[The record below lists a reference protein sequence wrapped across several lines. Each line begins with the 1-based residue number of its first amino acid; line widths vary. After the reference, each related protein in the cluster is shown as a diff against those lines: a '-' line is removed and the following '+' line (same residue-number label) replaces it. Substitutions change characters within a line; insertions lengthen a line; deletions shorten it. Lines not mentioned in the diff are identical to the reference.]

1 LRIWERNKKMYIS
14 QIQITN
20 FRGFNDCVTIEFN
33 EGVNVLIGANNCG
46 KSNLIK
52 TLSLIFGAK
61 DKKLTTDD
69 FNKNTTIQKLKES
82 PPKVQISVFIKE
94 SDNEDLYSDDLVIV
108 STCLTKLEKPYEARL
123 TYECYLPEKE
133 MKDYKDEMDSVSS
146 TNIEDYWKIIR
157 NNFIRK
163 YTYKIYAGNPEHKT
177 VADFDAL
184 NKFDFQFLDA
194 IRDVERDMFSGKN
207 TLLKEVLDFF
217 MDYDIK
223 TDKTKT
229 KNAKT
234 AAIKEKK
241 KIFSGKA
248 FELIKNLQNRMKV
261 GKSQILQ
268 YAEKTGASFG
278 NAIPNF
284 EGDIVESELYSALK
298 LVVEYETGMKLPA
311 THNGLGYNNLIY
323 ISLLLAKMQKDASGE
338 YLGGNAKIFPILA
351 IEEPEAHLHPA
362 LQYKFLK
369 FLKENR
375 QKEVKQI
382 FITTHSPNITAA
394 VGLDEIIVLNIDRK
408 GVVNVGYPGKVF
420 GDSPEDKKSKAYVSR
435 FLDVTKSDMLF
446 SKGVIFVEGITE
458 QLLISILAE
467 KNKKSLEE
475 NHIAVINVGGR
486 YFDHFLKMFDSNEK
500 YTINKKIACVTD
512 LDPQRKDKKTKKFSK
527 CYPFELDIDT
537 EKYECKCCSNPLV
550 DKYSKTKNHPN
561 IRSFSQK
568 IGIGKTFEY
577 ELILCNPCNEIL
589 LTDTMSNLKE
599 IKNLIKA
606 YKDKIPID
614 KMLSMLKND
623 NKENERIKKSIEA
636 NIQWNDEEK
645 GKHIIATRYLNS
657 VSKGANALEMSQSL
671 EKDEFNIVVPEYIE
685 EAVKWICK

>member
-1 LRIWERNKKMYIS
+1 MYIS
-14 QIQITN
+14 KIQITN
-20 FRGFNDCVTIEFN
+20 FRGFNDTVTIEFN

-52 TLSLIFGAK
+52 ALSLIFGAK
-61 DKKLTTDD
+61 DKKLATDD

-94 SDNEDLYSDDLVIV
+94 SDNEGLYSDDLVIV

-123 TYECYLPEKE
+123 TYEFYLPEKE
-133 MKDYKDEMDSVSS
+133 LKDYKDEMDSVSS
-146 TNIEDYWKIIR
+146 DNIDDYWKVIR
-157 NNFIRK
+157 NYFIRK
-163 YTYKIYAGNPEHKT
+163 YTYKIYAGDPEHKT
-177 VADFDAL
+177 VVDSDAL

-194 IRDVERDMFSGKN
+194 IRDVERDMFTGKN

-223 TDKTKT
+223 TDTTKT
-229 KNAKT
+229 KIEKT

-241 KIFSGKA
+241 KTFSGKA
-248 FELIKNLQNRMKV
+248 AELIKSLQDRMKV
-261 GKSQILQ
+261 GKSQILK

-284 EGDIVESELYSALK
+284 EGDIVDSELYSALK
-298 LVVEYETGMKLPA
+298 LIVEYETGIKLPA

-362 LQYKFLK
+362 MQYKFLR

-394 VGLDEIIVLNIDRK
+394 VGLDEIIALNIDGK
-408 GVVNVGYPGKVF
+408 GSFNMGYPGKVF
-420 GDSPEDKKSKAYVSR
+420 GDSPEGKNSKAYVSR

-467 KNKKSLEE
+467 KNKKGLEE

-500 YTINKKIACVTD
+500 YAINKKIACVTD
-512 LDPQRKDKKTKKFSK
+512 LDPQRKGIAANRFSK
-527 CYPFELDIDT
+527 CYPFELDINP
-537 EKYECKCCSNPLV
+537 EEYEYQGSSNPLV
-550 DKYSKTKNHPN
+550 EKYSEAKNHPN
-561 IRSFSQK
+561 IKSFSQTV
-568 IGIGKTFEY
+568 GIGKTFEY
-577 ELILCNPCNEIL
+577 ELILCNPCNEGL
-589 LTDTMSNLKE
+589 LTDTMSNSEE
-599 IKNLIKA
+599 IESLMKACKNK
-606 YKDKIPID
+606 KPINE
-614 KMLSMLKND
+614 MLSILKDGNE
-623 NKENERIKKSIEA
+623 ENERIKKSI
-636 NIQWNDEEK
+636 NSNTQWDGDK
-645 GKHIIATRYLNS
+645 KRKHIVAARYLNS
-657 VSKGANALEMSQSL
+657 IGKGVNALEIAQKL
-671 EKDEFNIVVPEYIE
+671 EKGECGIAVPKYIE
-685 EAVKWICK
+685 EAVKWICQ

>member
-1 LRIWERNKKMYIS
+1 MYIS

-20 FRGFNDCVTIEFN
+20 FRGFKDCATIEFN
-33 EGVNVLIGANNCG
+33 EGVNVLIGANNSG

-52 TLSLIFGAK
+52 ALSLIFGAK
-61 DKKLTTDD
+61 DKKLITDD
-69 FNKNTTIQKLKES
+69 FNKSTTIQKLKES

-123 TYECYLPEKE
+123 TYEFYLPEKE
-133 MKDYKDEMDSVSS
+133 QKDYKDEMDSVSS
-146 TNIEDYWKIIR
+146 DKIEDYWKIIR
-157 NNFIRK
+157 NHFIRK

-177 VADFDAL
+177 VADSDAL

-194 IRDVERDMFSGKN
+194 IRDVERDMFTGKN

-223 TDKTKT
+223 TDITKTKT
-229 KNAKT
+229 EMT

-241 KIFSGKA
+241 KTFSGKA
-248 FELIKNLQNRMKV
+248 AELIKSLQDRMEV
-261 GKSQILQ
+261 GKSQMLK

-284 EGDIVESELYSALK
+284 EGDIVDSELYSALK
-298 LVVEYETGMKLPA
+298 LIVEYETGIKLPA

-362 LQYKFLK
+362 MQYIFLR
-369 FLKENR
+369 FLKENC
-375 QKEVKQI
+375 QKEKEVKQI

-394 VGLDEIIVLNIDRK
+394 VGLDEIIALNIDGK
-408 GVVNVGYPGKVF
+408 GAFNVGYPGKVF
-420 GDSPEDKKSKAYVSR
+420 GDSPEGKESKAYVSR

-446 SKGVIFVEGITE
+446 SKGVIFVEGIAE

-467 KNKKSLEE
+467 KSKKGLEE
-475 NHIAVINVGGR
+475 KHIAVINVGGR
-486 YFDHFLKMFDSNEK
+486 YFDHFLKMFDSSEK
-500 YTINKKIACVTD
+500 YAINKKIACVTD
-512 LDPQRKDKKTKKFSK
+512 LDPQRKDKEAGRFSG

-537 EKYECKCCSNPLV
+537 EKYEYKSSSNPLV
-550 DKYSKTKNHPN
+550 EKFSKAKNHPN
-561 IRSFSQK
+561 IRSFSQTV
-568 IGIGKTFEY
+568 GIGKTFEY
-577 ELILCNPCNEIL
+577 ELILDNPSNEIL
-589 LTDTMSNLKE
+589 LTDSMPNSEE
-599 IKNLIKA
+599 IKNLMKA
-606 YKDKIPID
+606 CKDKKPISE
-614 KMLSMLKND
+614 MLSMLRD
-623 NKENERIKKSIEA
+623 GTEENERIEESIA
-636 NIQWNDEEK
+636 SNNQWNVGK
-645 GKHIIATRYLNS
+645 KRKHIVAARYLNS
-657 VSKGANALEMSQSL
+657 IGKGVNALEISQNL
-671 EKDEFNIVVPEYIE
+671 EKDECDIVVPKYIK
-685 EAVKWICK
+685 EAVEWICQ

>member
-1 LRIWERNKKMYIS
+1 MYIS

-20 FRGFNDCVTIEFN
+20 FRGFKDCATIEFN
-33 EGVNVLIGANNCG
+33 EGVNVLIGANNSG

-52 TLSLIFGAK
+52 ALSLIFGAK

-82 PPKVQISVFIKE
+82 PPKVQISIFIKE
-94 SDNEDLYSDDLVIV
+94 SDNEGLYSDDLVIV

-123 TYECYLPEKE
+123 TYEFYLPEKE
-133 MKDYKDEMDSVSS
+133 LNDYKDEMDSVSS
-146 TNIEDYWKIIR
+146 DKIDDYWKVIR
-157 NNFIRK
+157 NYFIRK
-163 YTYKIYAGNPEHKT
+163 YTYKIYAGDPEYKI

-194 IRDVERDMFSGKN
+194 IRDVERDMFTGKN

-223 TDKTKT
+223 TDTAKTKSEKT
-229 KNAKT
+229 K
-234 AAIKEKK
+234 AIREKK
-241 KIFSGKA
+241 KAFSGKA
-248 FELIKNLQNRMKV
+248 AKLIESLQDRMKA
-261 GKSQILQ
+261 GKSQMLQ

-284 EGDIVESELYSALK
+284 EGNIVDSELYSALK
-298 LVVEYETGMKLPA
+298 LIVEYKTGIKLPA

-362 LQYKFLK
+362 MQYKFLR

-394 VGLDEIIVLNIDRK
+394 VDLDEIIALNIDGK
-408 GVVNVGYPGKVF
+408 GVFNVGYPGKVF
-420 GDSPEDKKSKAYVSR
+420 GDSSEGKKSKAYVSR
-435 FLDVTKSDMLF
+435 FLDATKSDMLF
-446 SKGVIFVEGITE
+446 SRGVIFVEGITE

-467 KNKKSLEE
+467 KSKKDLDT
-475 NHIAVINVGGR
+475 NHVAVINLGGR

-500 YTINKKIACVTD
+500 YAINKKIACVTD
-512 LDPQRKDKKTKKFSK
+512 LDPQRKDNTADRFSK
-527 CYPFELDIDT
+527 CYPFELDINT
-537 EKYECKCCSNPLV
+537 EKYKYKCSSNPLV
-550 DKYSKTKNHPN
+550 NKYSKGKKHPN
-561 IRSFSQK
+561 IRSFSQT
-568 IGIGKTFEY
+568 IGTGKTFEY

-589 LTDTMSNLKE
+589 LTDSMSNSEE
-599 IKNLIKA
+599 IKDLMKA

-614 KMLSMLKND
+614 EMLSILKDD
-623 NKENERIKKSIEA
+623 NKENERIKKSIEV

-645 GKHIIATRYLNS
+645 IKHIIAARYLNS
-657 VSKGANALEMSQSL
+657 VDKGANALEISQNL

-685 EAVKWICK
+685 EAVKWICQ